1 MKKRLT
7 STSTITSKYQTVI
20 PRQIREELGLAVNQE
35 LLWSSYQTAK
45 GRISIVTPKPK
56 RWSEYM
62 RGLGRDIWNGIDTTQ
77 YINTLRDEW
86 EGRKTD

>member
-20 PRQIREELGLAVNQE
+20 PRQIREEMGLKINQE
-35 LLWSSYQTAK
+35 LMWSTYQTAK
-45 GRISIVTPKPK
+45 GPVSIVTPKPK

-62 RGLGRDIWNGIDTTQ
+62 RGLGKGLWEGIDTTK
-77 YINTLRDEW
+77 YLSDLRDEW
-86 EGRKTD
+86 EDRTAR